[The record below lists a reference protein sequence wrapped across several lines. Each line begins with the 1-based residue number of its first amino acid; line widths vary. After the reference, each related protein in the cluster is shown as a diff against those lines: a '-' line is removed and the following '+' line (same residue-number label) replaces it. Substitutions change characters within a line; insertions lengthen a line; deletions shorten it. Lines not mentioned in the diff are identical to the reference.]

1 MKILN
6 KTKNLTKTYSQLQ
19 QQIQFIMEDF
29 QNNFLSIRQKLI
41 EFHNQFHLKIRINLI
56 YLNRLRK
63 KKKDMLFV

>member
-41 EFHNQFHLKIRINLI
+41 EFHNQFYLKIRINLI